1 MFMIYFFIL
10 LFVMII
16 EGQLCEL
23 VGEYNPMHYQ
33 IIHMHSIRNDMNH
46 SILDAFIGDFEEFCK
61 DLIDGKYPGI
71 KEIKGTVGI

>member
-1 MFMIYFFIL
+1 
-10 LFVMII
+10 MII

-23 VGEYNPMHYQ
+23 VGEYKPMHYQ
-33 IIHMHSIRNDMNH
+33 IIHIQSIRNDMNH